1 MHKNREDFRPPDK
14 FLLCNFYKKRE
25 QNNYCVTAPF
35 YTKKRVLHGNVWGKF
50 LFSEQANKLPR
61 RGRDLACPTYDR
73 AEHYETYVTFA
84 A

>member
-1 MHKNREDFRPPDK
+1 MRDNGSFFFSAKSPGTIS
-14 FLLCNFYKKRE
+14 FL
-25 QNNYCVTAPF
+25 
-35 YTKKRVLHGNVWGKF
+35 VLHGNVWGKF

-61 RGRDLACPTYDR
+61 RGRGLACPTYDR